1 MKVVERILEEGH
13 IGGAPERSAALA
25 GVVWRVTRRV
35 RVRVRTARVGRRPAP
50 RPPAPRLAQR
60 APRARRRRRRA
71 LWDTTQDWDGI
82 GKQVRKYLYR
92 GYQPTGRLERS
103 SSVRPLLILAVRP
116 LYPPSTL
123 SLRSVSIAIG
133 TMLKTH
139 YDNISYMQKVTMYN
153 SNAEID
159 VEESDTPRQD

>member
-25 GVVWRVTRRV
+25 GVAWRVTRRV

-82 GKQVRKYLYR
+82 GKQVRFGSICIGDISRPVDLNGVARYGHYSYWRCALYTH
-92 GYQPTGRLERS
+92 PLHS
-103 SSVRPLLILAVRP
+103 HCVRFL
-116 LYPPSTL
+116 
-123 SLRSVSIAIG
+123 
-133 TMLKTH
+133 
-139 YDNISYMQKVTMYN
+139 
-153 SNAEID
+153 
-159 VEESDTPRQD
+159 